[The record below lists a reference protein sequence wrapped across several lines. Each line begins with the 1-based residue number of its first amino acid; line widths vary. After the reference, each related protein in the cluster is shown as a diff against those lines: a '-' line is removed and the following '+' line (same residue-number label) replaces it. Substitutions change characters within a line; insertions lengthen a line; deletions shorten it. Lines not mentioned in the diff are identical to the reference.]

1 MKSRKWISITLL
13 LFFIAIAIILL
24 VADYFDWFSS
34 HGLRVERFNSTSVG
48 AITTLISCI
57 IAGALTMIGVY
68 VTIDSNKKE
77 SEESTRLIIKP
88 LFYCIRFVPDD
99 ILATAQKFQL
109 KKENTTHPMKTAV
122 GIVKNTDNGILIID
136 KFSTE
141 QYEYYPINGNIVD
154 KNSIFMISADI
165 DNNDSLITPR
175 LHVKDV
181 LDNKYVY
188 DIEIKTYKSGNIEF
202 KSFCEIKEKA
212 R

>member
-1 MKSRKWISITLL
+1 MKYKKKFSKNIIIAVFLIAILL
-13 LFFIAIAIILL
+13 LIFDHF
-24 VADYFDWFSS
+24 DYFSLI
-34 HGLRVERFNSTSVG
+34 GVRVERFNGIFVG
-48 AITTLISCI
+48 AITTIVSGV
-57 IAGALTMIGVY
+57 IAGALTMLGVY
-68 VTIDSNKKE
+68 ETIENNRKE
-77 SEESTRLIIKP
+77 NEESTRLAIKP
-88 LFYCIRFVPDD
+88 LFYCAQFVPNE
-99 ILATAQKFQL
+99 ILATAQKFHL
-109 KKENTTHPMKTAV
+109 KKDNTTHPMKSAY

-136 KFSTE
+136 KLSTE

-181 LDNKYVY
+181 LDNEYVY
-188 DIEIKTYKSGNIEF
+188 DIEIKTYESGNIEF